1 MCIKETSEA
10 ISPAVVVVGLL
21 VVLMSK
27 HFLTLMSNT
36 GISCLNLIITVM
48 D

>member
-1 MCIKETSEA
+1 MCIKEASEA
-10 ISPAVVVVGLL
+10 ISPAVVVGLL